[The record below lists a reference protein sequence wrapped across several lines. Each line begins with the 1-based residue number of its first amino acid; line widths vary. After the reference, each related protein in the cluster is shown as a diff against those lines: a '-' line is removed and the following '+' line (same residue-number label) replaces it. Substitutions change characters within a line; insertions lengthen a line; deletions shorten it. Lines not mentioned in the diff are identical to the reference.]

1 MPTFTTNTKQRY
13 LRGSLI
19 TLRRRC
25 GKPGCRCAGKD
36 GVPHESP
43 ALSCAIDGKSHVIT
57 LAPTDVPLVTAALR
71 DYHAEQKRLEKAC
84 SDGIRWLRSRVDQRR
99 AQRSAS

>member
-1 MPTFTTNTKQRY
+1 MPASKQRY

-36 GVPHESP
+36 GIPHESP
-43 ALSCAIDGKSHVIT
+43 ALSCTIDGKSHVIT
-57 LAPTDVPLVTAALR
+57 LAPADVPLVVAALGA
-71 DYHAEQKRLEKAC
+71 YHAEQDRLEKAC
-84 SDGIRWLRSRVDQRR
+84 SDGMRWLRERVDQRR
-99 AQRSAS
+99 TKRPAS